1 MSRVA
6 ILHMSEDNTT
16 FVSHAPAPHNVL
28 NPRASGRITRHAL
41 RPATLAVLAA
51 QLELVIPSPGPGP
64 SPCPDL
70 GPGLDP
76 GPGPRN
82 RGLRLRFACRS
93 LGGLL

>member
-51 QLELVIPSPGPGP
+51 QLELVIPSP